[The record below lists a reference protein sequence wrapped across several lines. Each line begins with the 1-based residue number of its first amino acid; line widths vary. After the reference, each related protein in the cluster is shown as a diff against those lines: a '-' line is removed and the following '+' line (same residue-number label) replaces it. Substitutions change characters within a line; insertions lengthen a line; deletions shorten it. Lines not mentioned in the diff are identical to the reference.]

1 MLQLTIMFTKYLAWV
16 KEVTFLLGVGI
27 LNYFIP
33 IEAFIRTALTLVIID
48 LFSRLLAVWKNEGRA
63 AIISSKMKNSAIKF
77 LLYTLG
83 ILAASEIN
91 LLGQQGQLE
100 VGTYLPF
107 LITSIVALTE
117 FQSIIENIE
126 YGTGTKISE
135 FIKEALPIF
144 KKFFKK

>member
-1 MLQLTIMFTKYLAWV
+1 
-16 KEVTFLLGVGI
+16 
-27 LNYFIP
+27 
-33 IEAFIRTALTLVIID
+33 VIID

-77 LLYTLG
+77 LLYTVG

-91 LLGQQGQLE
+91 LLGQQRQLE
-100 VGTYLPF
+100 VGTYLTF